1 MEKPSVDSALEY
13 FHRLNPDFTY
23 ESICLVC
30 FRTVGSA
37 VKEAQL
43 EIAEANHHC
52 FREDGVSL
60 PYN

>member
-1 MEKPSVDSALEY
+1 MQKPSVDGALEY

-30 FRTVGSA
+30 FRTIGSA
-37 VKEAQL
+37 RREADL

-52 FREDGVSL
+52 CREGAAPL